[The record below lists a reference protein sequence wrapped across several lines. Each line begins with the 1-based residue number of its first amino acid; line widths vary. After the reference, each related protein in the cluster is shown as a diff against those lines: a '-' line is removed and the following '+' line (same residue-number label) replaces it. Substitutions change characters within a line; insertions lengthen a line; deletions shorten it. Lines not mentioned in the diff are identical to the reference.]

1 MHNISPFSILYMY
14 MYVYMYVYAIIVQ
27 MLHYKWNSSHKV
39 SYNYLSHSWYVCVI
53 PSVVVHQYSPVG
65 HGCDLV
71 AIIPPGHD
79 LGVLWCVLTQP
90 VVGLAEIIKDD
101 TRTIVL
107 VGSKNNGG
115 GGVSLRRHL
124 DNTKRTGLHRFTKA
138 QLTLYYRN
146 ILFSSMG

>member
-1 MHNISPFSILYMY
+1 M
-14 MYVYMYVYAIIVQ
+14 
-27 MLHYKWNSSHKV
+27 
-39 SYNYLSHSWYVCVI
+39 CVV

-90 VVGLAEIIKDD
+90 VVGLAEVIKDD

-107 VGSKNNGG
+107 VGSKNNGR

-124 DNTKRTGLHRFTKA
+124 DNTKQARIT
-138 QLTLYYRN
+138 
-146 ILFSSMG
+146 